1 MADRI
6 RLAPIGY
13 EAGTE
18 PRNASG
24 FLGECPRAAK
34 KDFGKVRKYQFCG
47 QLTESIPVSH
57 THLSVHNPIFTKRPY
72 SAKPK
77 YNAFNS
83 NI

>member
-34 KDFGKVRKYQFCG
+34 KDFGKVRKYQFCVK
-47 QLTESIPVSH
+47 LTESM
-57 THLSVHNPIFTKRPY
+57 
-72 SAKPK
+72 
-77 YNAFNS
+77 
-83 NI
+83 